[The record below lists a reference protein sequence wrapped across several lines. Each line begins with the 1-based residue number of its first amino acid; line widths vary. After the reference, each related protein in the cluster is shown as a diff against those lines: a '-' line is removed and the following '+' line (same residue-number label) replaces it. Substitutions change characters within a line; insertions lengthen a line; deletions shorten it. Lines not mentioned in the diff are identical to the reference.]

1 MLPIEFS
8 TPRLDEH
15 GRRYVVHSVTGTR
28 YYVREQN
35 ERGGHVVT
43 YARNPDAKPQQ
54 RPPRRQRSAPTH
66 QECPLV
72 QRRIACNACG
82 YPASESRYASVEE
95 FQKRTG
101 QAAPKSIH
109 RSREAEFA
117 RATFIEGSAP

>member
-43 YARNPDAKPQQ
+43 YARSPDAKPQP
-54 RPPRRQRSAPTH
+54 RPPRRQQAP
-66 QECPLV
+66 Q
-72 QRRIACNACG
+72 QRPR
-82 YPASESRYASVEE
+82 V
-95 FQKRTG
+95 
-101 QAAPKSIH
+101 
-109 RSREAEFA
+109 AEFA

>member
-43 YARNPDAKPQQ
+43 YARSPDAKPQQ
-54 RPPRRQRSAPTH
+54 RPR
-66 QECPLV
+66 V
-72 QRRIACNACG
+72 
-82 YPASESRYASVEE
+82 
-95 FQKRTG
+95 
-101 QAAPKSIH
+101 
-109 RSREAEFA
+109 AEVA
-117 RATFIEGSAP
+117 RAPFSEGSAP